1 MLSYIIERV
10 LTAIP
15 TLFFIALISFV
26 IMELPPGDYLSY
38 YIQQLEA
45 RGQRNAAEEAAAL
58 AQRYNL
64 DDPAHVRF
72 IGWITRFVQ
81 GDFGYSFEYNR
92 PVRDLIGERLALTM
106 LLSLTS
112 LIISWGIGIPLG
124 VYSATHQ
131 YTWQDNLFTAIAFIG
146 LGLPSFMLALMFLV
160 YGYKWFGVV
169 QTGLFSPEFQTAPW
183 SFAKLIDL
191 LQHLWIPAAIVA
203 VSGTAGIIR
212 MMRGNLLDELRT
224 NYVQA
229 TRAKGVPERVTIWKH
244 AVRNAMHPLVMSLG
258 LSLPLIVSGSEV
270 TGIILNLPTTGPLYL
285 QAIRHYDTYLA
296 GAMLLIIAGTLVLG
310 NLLAD
315 ILLAWLD
322 PRIRY
327 D

>member
-1 MLSYIIERV
+1 MLSYIIQRII
-10 LTAIP
+10 TSIP
-15 TLFFIALISFV
+15 TLFFIAVLSFV

-45 RGQRNAAEEAAAL
+45 RGQLNAKEEAQAL
-58 AQRYNL
+58 AERYNL
-64 DDPAHVRF
+64 NDPAYVRF
-72 IGWITRFVQ
+72 TAWLARFVQ

-92 PVRDLIGERLALTM
+92 PVRELIGERLALTIM
-106 LLSLTS
+106 LSLVS
-112 LIISWGIGIPLG
+112 LVISWGIGIPLG

-131 YTWQDNLFTAIAFIG
+131 YTWQDNLFTTIAFIG

-169 QTGLFSPEFQTAPW
+169 QTGLFSPEFEMAPW
-183 SFAKLIDL
+183 SFAKFVDL

-229 TRAKGVPERVTIWKH
+229 TRAKGVPERITIWKH

-258 LSLPLIVSGSEV
+258 LSLPYIVSGSEV

-296 GAMLLIIAGTLVLG
+296 GTMLMIIAAMLVVG

-315 ILLAWLD
+315 IALAWLD

>member
-1 MLSYIIERV
+1 MLSYILQRV
-10 LTAIP
+10 ITAIP
-15 TLFFIALISFV
+15 TLFFIAVVSFV

-45 RGQRNAAEEAAAL
+45 RGQRNALEEAEAL

-64 DDPAHVRF
+64 DDPAYIRFGNWLWNFVR
-72 IGWITRFVQ
+72 
-81 GDFGYSFEYNR
+81 GDFGHSFEYNR
-92 PVRDLIGERLALTM
+92 PVRELIGERLALTVM
-106 LLSLTS
+106 LSLVS

-160 YGYKWFGVV
+160 YGFRWFGVV
-169 QTGLFSPEFQTAPW
+169 QTGLFSPEFESASW
-183 SFAKLIDL
+183 SIAKVADL
-191 LQHLWIPAAIVA
+191 FKHLWIPAGIVA

-212 MMRGNLLDELRT
+212 MMRGNLLDELRV

-229 TRAKGVPERVTIWKH
+229 VRAKGVPEGVVVWKH
-244 AVRNAMHPLVMSLG
+244 AVRNALHPLVMSLG
-258 LSLPLIVSGSEV
+258 LSLPYIVSGSEV
-270 TGIILNLPTTGPLYL
+270 TGIILNLPTTGPLFL

-296 GAMLLIIAGTLVLG
+296 GTMLMVVAGMLVIG

-315 ILLAWLD
+315 IMLAWLD

>member
-1 MLSYIIERV
+1 MLSYILQRV
-10 LTAIP
+10 ITAIP
-15 TLFFIALISFV
+15 TLFFIAVVSFV

-45 RGQRNAAEEAAAL
+45 RGQRNAREEAAAL

-64 DDPAHVRF
+64 DDPAYIRF
-72 IGWITRFVQ
+72 GNWLWRFVQ
-81 GDFGYSFEYNR
+81 GDFGHSFEYNR
-92 PVRDLIGERLALTM
+92 PVRELIGERLALTVM
-106 LLSLTS
+106 LSLVS

-131 YTWQDNLFTAIAFIG
+131 YTWQDNLFTAIAFVG

-160 YGYKWFGVV
+160 YGFRWFGVV
-169 QTGLFSPEFQTAPW
+169 QTGLFSPEFETAPW
-183 SFAKLIDL
+183 SAARFMDL
-191 LQHLWIPAAIVA
+191 LKHLWIPAGIVA

-212 MMRGNLLDELRT
+212 MMRGNLLDELRV

-229 TRAKGVPERVTIWKH
+229 VRAKGVPEGVVVWKH
-244 AVRNAMHPLVMSLG
+244 AVRNALHPLVMSLG
-258 LSLPLIVSGSEV
+258 LSLPYIVSGSEV
-270 TGIILNLPTTGPLYL
+270 TGIILNLPTTGPLFL

-296 GAMLLIIAGTLVLG
+296 GTMLMVVAGMLVIG

-315 ILLAWLD
+315 IMLAWLD
-322 PRIRY
+322 PRIRF

>member
-1 MLSYIIERV
+1 MLSYIIQRI

-15 TLFFIALISFV
+15 TLFFIAVLSFV

-45 RGQRNAAEEAAAL
+45 RGQMNAKQEAQAL
-58 AQRYNL
+58 AERYQLN
-64 DDPAHVRF
+64 DPAYLRF
-72 IGWITRFVQ
+72 VGWLTHFVQ
-81 GDFGYSFEYNR
+81 GDFGYSFEYRR
-92 PVRDLIGERLALTM
+92 PVRELLGERLALT
-106 LLSLTS
+106 LTLALASLV
-112 LIISWGIGIPLG
+112 ISWGIGIPLG

-131 YTWQDNLFTAIAFIG
+131 YTWQDNLFTSIAFIG

-160 YGYKWFGVV
+160 YGFKWFGTV
-169 QTGLFSPEFQTAPW
+169 QTGLFSAQYDTAPW
-183 SFAKLIDL
+183 SVAKLIDL
-191 LQHLWIPAAIVA
+191 LKHLWIPAAIVA

-229 TRAKGVPERVTIWKH
+229 TRAKGVPERITIWKH

-258 LSLPLIVSGSEV
+258 LSLPYIISGSEV

-296 GAMLLIIAGTLVLG
+296 GTMLMIFAVLLVLG

-315 ILLAWLD
+315 IMLAWLD

>member
-1 MLSYIIERV
+1 MFSYIIQRV

-15 TLFFIALISFV
+15 TLFLITVLGFV
-26 IMELPPGDYLSY
+26 IMELPPGDYLTY

-45 RGQRNAAEEAAAL
+45 QGVRNAQEEAAAL

-64 DDPAHVRF
+64 NEPAVVRF
-72 IGWITRFVQ
+72 FSWLGRFVR
-81 GDFGYSFEYNR
+81 GDFGESFEYRR
-92 PVRDLIGERLALTM
+92 PVRELIGERLALTVALAVAS
-106 LLSLTS
+106 LLIT
-112 LIISWGIGIPLG
+112 WGIGIPIG

-131 YTWQDNLFTAIAFIG
+131 YTWKDNLFTTVAFIG
-146 LGLPSFMLALMFLV
+146 LGLPSFMLALIFLV
-160 YGYKWFGVV
+160 FGFRVFGSV
-169 QTGLFSPEFQTAPW
+169 QTGLFSPAFESAPW
-183 SFAKLIDL
+183 SFAKLVDL
-191 LQHLWIPAAIVA
+191 LKHLWVPAAIVA

-212 MMRGNLLDELRT
+212 MMRGNLLDELRV

-229 TRAKGVPERVTIWKH
+229 VRAKGVPERAVIWKH
-244 AVRNAMHPLVMSLG
+244 AVRNALHPLVMSFG
-258 LSLPLIVSGSEV
+258 MSLPLLVSGSEL

-285 QAIRHYDTYLA
+285 QAVRHYDTYLA
-296 GAMLLIIAGTLVLG
+296 GTMLILVAFMLVVG

-315 ILLAWLD
+315 IVLAWLD

>member
-1 MLSYIIERV
+1 MLSYILQRV
-10 LTAIP
+10 VTAIP
-15 TLFFIALISFV
+15 TLFFIAVVSFV

-45 RGQRNAAEEAAAL
+45 RGQRNAREEAAAL

-64 DDPAHVRF
+64 NDPSYIRFGNWLWRF
-72 IGWITRFVQ
+72 IQ

-92 PVRDLIGERLALTM
+92 PVRELIGERLALTIM
-106 LLSLTS
+106 LSLVS

-131 YTWQDNLFTAIAFIG
+131 YTWQDNLFTAIAFVG
-146 LGLPSFMLALMFLV
+146 LGLPSFMLALIFLV
-160 YGYKWFGVV
+160 YGFRWFGVV
-169 QTGLFSPEFQTAPW
+169 QTGLFSPEFETAPW
-183 SFAKLIDL
+183 SVARLVDL
-191 LQHLWIPAAIVA
+191 FKHLWIPAGIVA

-212 MMRGNLLDELRT
+212 MMRGNLLDELRV

-229 TRAKGVPERVTIWKH
+229 VRAKGVPERVVVWKH

-258 LSLPLIVSGSEV
+258 LSLPYIVSGSEV
-270 TGIILNLPTTGPLYL
+270 TGIILNLPTTGPLFL
-285 QAIRHYDTYLA
+285 QAVRHYDTYLA
-296 GAMLLIIAGTLVLG
+296 GTMLMIVAGMLVIG

-315 ILLAWLD
+315 IMLAWLD
-322 PRIRY
+322 PRIRF

>member
-10 LTAIP
+10 ITAIP
-15 TLFFIALISFV
+15 TLFLIALLSFV

-45 RGQRNAAEEAAAL
+45 RGQRNAEEEAAAL
-58 AQRYNL
+58 AARYNL
-64 DDPAHVRF
+64 NDPAHVRF
-72 IGWITRFVQ
+72 VGWITRFVR

-92 PVRDLIGERLALTM
+92 PVRELIGERLSLTM
-106 LLSLTS
+106 LLSLSS
-112 LIISWGIGIPLG
+112 LILSWGIGIPLG

-131 YTWQDNLFTAIAFIG
+131 YTWQDNIFTAIAFIG

-169 QTGLFSPEFQTAPW
+169 QTGLFSPEFETAPW
-183 SFAKLIDL
+183 SLAKVIDL

-212 MMRGNLLDELRT
+212 MMRGNLLDEIRT

-229 TRAKGVPERVTIWKH
+229 VRAKGVPERVVIWKH
-244 AVRNAMHPLVMSLG
+244 AVRNALHPLVMSLG
-258 LSLPLIVSGSEV
+258 LSLPYIVSGSEV

-296 GAMLLIIAGTLVLG
+296 GTMLMIIAGMLVVG